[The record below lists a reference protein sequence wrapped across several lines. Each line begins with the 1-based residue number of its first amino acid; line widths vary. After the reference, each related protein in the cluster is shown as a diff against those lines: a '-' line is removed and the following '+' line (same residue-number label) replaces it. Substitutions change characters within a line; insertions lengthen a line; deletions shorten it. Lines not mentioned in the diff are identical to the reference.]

1 MNMYSVWLA
10 THFVMLKH
18 GFIECNFGKKE
29 YDVKEHQKRNFSL
42 KLITYFFQTAML
54 EKKKC

>member
-1 MNMYSVWLA
+1 MYSVWLA